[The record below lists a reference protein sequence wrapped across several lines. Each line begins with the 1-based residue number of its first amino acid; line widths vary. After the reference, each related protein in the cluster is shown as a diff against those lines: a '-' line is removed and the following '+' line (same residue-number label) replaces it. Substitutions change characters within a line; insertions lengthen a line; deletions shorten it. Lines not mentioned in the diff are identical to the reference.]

1 MANPCGTTNYNEQSA
16 AQPPSGECLEG
27 DIKLANSESTIDEI
41 NRKFPDIEAFRYNG
55 MYYAKLSDVVIAAA
69 PDSSDLRE
77 QICDYLTRMHQA
89 RQ

>member
-1 MANPCGTTNYNEQSA
+1 MLR
-16 AQPPSGECLEG
+16 GEIELV
-27 DIKLANSESTIDEI
+27 NSESTIDEI
-41 NRKFPDIEAFRYNG
+41 NQEFPDIEAFRYNG

-69 PDSSDLRE
+69 PDSSDLRA